1 MCSEHNVT
9 NLKDYVTIK
18 FRNGSQFDVVGALDS
33 TRGGRKNG
41 GLIDEVRDHEE
52 EPINEVVLPL
62 LNVSRRLPS
71 NNVNPKEPNQQRI
84 FIKILCAYTET
95 YKLNPFELLETPTA

>member
-1 MCSEHNVT
+1 M
-9 NLKDYVTIK
+9 
-18 FRNGSQFDVVGALDS
+18 
-33 TRGGRKNG
+33 

-71 NNVNPKEPNQQRI
+71 NDVNPKEPN
-84 FIKILCAYTET
+84 
-95 YKLNPFELLETPTA
+95 